1 VRDFPSHIREGRG
14 FSRGLLRKPPH
25 REITNPELLGKCLT
39 ILRLPR
45 PSRFYTS
52 QRMAALECL
61 GSQRVLRRSIGL
73 SGPNSLRQLRLV
85 GRRSLARA
93 RSVASSRQ
101 PAARSASTLRLSF
114 RRMLRGPSRTNLAAQ
129 GGSGSSGL
137 INLLVFHLA
146 ASADSRCPSLL
157 NQGPLRAGNAVPGPN
172 YFLLSPTAFHHLTR
186 LIESG
191 GYTVRGLTGESG
203 LFFSDLRAADF
214 LLFFA
219 AIVRL
224 TGTLAL
230 QRDSAI
236 RRPNVSPL
244 AKTADDRIL
253 RTYAPQFA
261 TRNTSPIPIGCWI
274 LQRPLTF
281 SLFPPCGFRPES
293 SRASQHS
300 PLATLHPNPSVR

>member
-1 VRDFPSHIREGRG
+1 
-14 FSRGLLRKPPH
+14 
-25 REITNPELLGKCLT
+25 
-39 ILRLPR
+39 
-45 PSRFYTS
+45 
-52 QRMAALECL
+52 MANFEFLA
-61 GSQRVLRRSIGL
+61 SQRVLRRSSGL
-73 SGPNSLRQLRLV
+73 SGSSSLQQLRLV
-85 GRRSLARA
+85 GRRSLAGA
-93 RSVASSRQ
+93 RSVAPSWQ
-101 PAARSASTLRLSF
+101 PAARSALTLRLPF
-114 RRMLRGPSRTNLAAQ
+114 RKMLRGPSRTNLAAL

-191 GYTVRGLTGESG
+191 GYTVRGLTGESV
-203 LFFSDLRAADF
+203 LFFNDLRTVDF

-219 AIVRL
+219 AIARL
-224 TGTLAL
+224 TGTLTS

-244 AKTADDRIL
+244 AKTADDRIP
-253 RTYAPQFA
+253 RTYTPQFA
-261 TRNTSPIPIGCWI
+261 TRNTSPIPIWCWI

-281 SLFPPCGFRPES
+281 SSFPPCGFRPQS

-300 PLATLHPNPSVR
+300 SLITRHARLSTTPFACLCRLC